1 MKINK
6 LYKKLFIIAISIY
19 VIYIFIGQQK
29 TINSYKSAESYY
41 KEQIDEKIAYKESL
55 YKKKTNINSEEYIE
69 EAARE
74 KLDMYL
80 PNERV
85 YIDTSK

>member
-1 MKINK
+1 MKTKK
-6 LYKKLFIIAISIY
+6 LYKKILIVGISIY

-29 TINSYKSAESYY
+29 TINAYKNAEDYY
-41 KEQIDEKIAYKESL
+41 ADQIDAKIAYKELL
-55 YKKKTNINSEEYIE
+55 YNKKNNINSEEYIE